1 MAELKLLGLCGSL
14 RKASTNR
21 LLMLEAVRR
30 FGAAE
35 FIDGDLRLPLYD
47 GDLEQESGVPA
58 SVQALADQI
67 AAADAIIV
75 ATPEYNKGISGVL
88 KNALDWVSRTK
99 GTPWANKPVALM
111 SAAAG
116 RAGGE
121 RTQNMARLCLTPFRP
136 LLITGPEV
144 MVAAT
149 AQQWDDQGRLI
160 NELNAKA
167 LDDLMQVLRRYA
179 VAQQQERSAAGAL
192 GHDADGLQHH

>member
-1 MAELKLLGLCGSL
+1 MADLKLVGLCGSL

-30 FGAAE
+30 FGDADFVE
-35 FIDGDLRLPLYD
+35 GDLRLPLYD
-47 GDLEQESGVPA
+47 GDVEADSGIPA
-58 SVQALADQI
+58 EVQALADQI
-67 AAADAIIV
+67 AAADAVIV

-99 GTPWANKPVALM
+99 GAPWANKPVALM

-149 AQQWDDQGRLI
+149 AQQWDDRGRLI

-167 LDDLMQVLRRYA
+167 LDELMQVLRRHA
-179 VAQQQERSAAGAL
+179 LAQHSG
-192 GHDADGLQHH
+192 

>member
-1 MAELKLLGLCGSL
+1 MADLKLVGLCGSL

-30 FGAAE
+30 FGEAE
-35 FIDGDLRLPLYD
+35 FIDADLRFPLYD
-47 GDLEQESGVPA
+47 GDLERDAGIPDA
-58 SVQALADQI
+58 VQVLSDHLAMS
-67 AAADAIIV
+67 DAVIV
-75 ATPEYNKGISGVL
+75 VTPEYNKGISGVL

-99 GTPWANKPVALM
+99 GNPWADKPVALM

-136 LLITGPEV
+136 LLLTGPEV

-149 AQQWDDQGRLI
+149 SQQWDENGRLT
-160 NELNAKA
+160 NERNAQA
-167 LDDLMQVLRRYA
+167 LDELMASLRRHA
-179 VAQQQERSAAGAL
+179 VAQKAL
-192 GHDADGLQHH
+192 

>member
-1 MAELKLLGLCGSL
+1 MAELKLVGLCGSL

-21 LLMLEAVRR
+21 LLMLEAARR
-30 FGAAE
+30 FGDAE
-35 FIDGDLRLPLYD
+35 FVEGDLRLPLYD
-47 GDLEQESGVPA
+47 GDLEADSGIPA
-58 SVQALADQI
+58 EVQALADQI
-67 AAADAIIV
+67 AAADAVIV

-99 GTPWANKPVALM
+99 GAPWANKPVALM

-136 LLITGPEV
+136 LLLTGPEV

-167 LDDLMQVLRRYA
+167 LDELMQVLRRHA
-179 VAQQQERSAAGAL
+179 LAQHSG
-192 GHDADGLQHH
+192 